1 METKI
6 ITAAEA
12 TDLTRRNLPGVTA
25 LFLKSLSARIEAA
38 ATNGEN
44 SISLHEWDINPCLSR
59 SEIFDAIEKAG
70 FLVEKKNHSGIK
82 LYEITWPLR

>member
-12 TDLTRRNLPGVTA
+12 ADLTKRNLPGVTA
-25 LFLKSLSARIEAA
+25 LFLKSISARIEAA

-44 SISLHEWDINPCLSR
+44 SISLQDWDINPCLSR

-70 FLVEKKNHSGIK
+70 FIVNKEEYDGTMY
-82 LYEITWPLR
+82 YEIIWPLK